1 MLLSSRQKKREFT
14 GLLLTACAIIFI
26 IWLVRYPQ
34 AVYLASHRG
43 LKAWW
48 EIVFP
53 ALLPFFI
60 GTELLVGFGVVRF
73 MGVLLEPVMRPLF
86 NLPGAASFVLAVGYT
101 SGFPIGSIVTT
112 GLRKDGLVTRTEG
125 ERLMSFTNNASPLF
139 MLAAVAVGMYHSPHL
154 GFILAAAHYAANLT
168 IGLLMGLYSN
178 LRPRGYA
185 LPGRSPASSQPLRQI
200 LRRAFWELGVAHRDN
215 YQPLGQRLSTAI
227 SKSVNTLLMIGGFII
242 IFSVLIEVLSKL
254 GFLGYMAQVLA
265 GILAAVGLDPQLAPA
280 LATGIFEITL
290 GTKLAA
296 ETAAPLQEKI
306 LITSF
311 LLAWSGISV
320 HAQVA
325 SIISG
330 TDLRYFLFFCCRI
343 AHAVLAAV
351 YSLMLFKPMTAL
363 LEETSLPT
371 WNPLLTKSDGFIPW
385 WQHLEFFT
393 KLFIFDLLLLGAV
406 TVIFLLL
413 GRVRI
418 LWYRWR

>member
-1 MLLSSRQKKREFT
+1 MFW
-14 GLLLTACAIIFI
+14 TACAVAFI
-26 IWLVRYPQ
+26 IMLVCFPQ
-34 AVYLASHRG
+34 AVYMASHRG

-53 ALLPFFI
+53 SLLPFFI

-86 NLPGAASFVLAVGYT
+86 NLPGAASFVVAVGFS

-112 GLRKDGLVTRTEG
+112 DLRKDRLVTRAEG

-139 MLAAVAVGMYHSPHL
+139 MLAAVAVGMYQSPYL
-154 GFILAAAHYAANLT
+154 GFILAGAHYTANLT
-168 IGLLMGLYSN
+168 IGFLMGLFSN
-178 LRPRGYA
+178 LRNKGLVSKRF
-185 LPGRSPASSQPLRQI
+185 SPSQPLTQI
-200 LRRAFWELGVAHRDN
+200 IRRAFWELGAAHRDN

-227 SKSVNTLLMIGGFII
+227 SKSINTLLMIGGFII
-242 IFSVLIEVLSKL
+242 IFSVIIEVLSKL
-254 GFLGYMAQVLA
+254 GLLTYLARFLAI
-265 GILAAVGLDPQLAPA
+265 ILTALNLDPQLAPA

-320 HAQVA
+320 HAQVT

-330 TDLRYFLFFCCRI
+330 TDLRFLQFFFCRL
-343 AHAVLAAV
+343 AHAVLAAI
-351 YSLMLFKPMTAL
+351 YSLLLFKPVTAMLEHTTLPAWNSL
-363 LEETSLPT
+363 LPKTGGIL
-371 WNPLLTKSDGFIPW
+371 PW
-385 WQHLEFFT
+385 WYQLEFYSW
-393 KLFIFDLLLLGAV
+393 L
-406 TVIFLLL
+406 FLLDLVFL
-413 GRVRI
+413 GLITLLFLVLGKVRI
-418 LWYRWR
+418 IWYRFR